1 MSTLGR
7 TLIPKAKGSDQE
19 TKVLRMELENKEL
32 ECALGLITR
41 LQSPGL
47 GEKKGIQEQD

>member
-19 TKVLRMELENKEL
+19 TKVLRTELENEEL

-47 GEKKGIQEQD
+47 GGKKGIQEQD